1 MSAWISIENNVYFCV
16 FSSILNH
23 VYRCKHGHS
32 RCIILA
38 SRQPIKQ
45 MSPPLEY
52 STNPKHEEK
61 EAKDEINQKKTA
73 RISFR
78 EKTGHRLPFVD
89 RSQHTE
95 TGEHIQKIGVC
106 IPAVFDETG
115 SGATNVDTSKPA
127 PIMNM
132 CACISA

>member
-1 MSAWISIENNVYFCV
+1 MSIDASMEIAVASF
-16 FSSILNH
+16 
-23 VYRCKHGHS
+23 
-32 RCIILA
+32 LA

-89 RSQHTE
+89 RSQHTK

-127 PIMNM
+127 PIMSM
-132 CACISA
+132 CACISAWMYSRFYILISLLITRACI